1 MLNIKKKESITNDK
15 GADLDGIQKQKEAHD
30 LKSEDEHPL
39 VQVIKVERDSD
50 SKLAYRI
57 ASYLAEVT
65 AERFAEA
72 VLDMEMETIE
82 EIMMRMQNADSEAL
96 VGMLQVLFIAK
107 GMKYAAE
114 DLDLLIECDG
124 FDDTSYFFFQDELAD
139 TKEFEWFRLKCM
151 LEDQIHEGLS
161 EMISVLEED

>member
-39 VQVIKVERDSD
+39 VQVIKVVRDSD

-57 ASYLAEVT
+57 ASYLAEIT

-72 VLDMEMETIE
+72 VSDMETETIE
-82 EIMMRMQNADSEAL
+82 EIMMRMQNVDAEAL

-114 DLDLLIECDG
+114 DLDILSVCESYDE
-124 FDDTSYFFFQDELAD
+124 TSCCFFQDALED

-151 LEDQIHEGLS
+151 LEDQIHEGIS